1 MPRKRR
7 RLPSACKAPGEDVP
21 EADAGG
27 HKRRKVAVEWH
38 WFMVMLIAVVVIAG
52 GLLLVIWWVTR

>member
-1 MPRKRR
+1 MLRKRGR
-7 RLPSACKAPGEDVP
+7 SQSACKAPGEDVP
-21 EADAGG
+21 EADAGV
-27 HKRRKVAVEWH
+27 HKQRKAAVEWN